1 MKIFNIRLGKKF
13 YCRHFTYVK
22 LLNLPSFEKTE
33 GSTFLIEC
41 ETIYFLINKNNI
53 RLMTTEND
61 INTASSDEKRKPY
74 VILIGSASGIGK
86 STIAAELAKTLN
98 IKHLIESDF
107 LRAVVRGI
115 IGKEYA
121 PALHSSSYDAYKHIR
136 NKSRYTSYDELI
148 AAGFDDHASYVIPA
162 VEKVIQRAITDFDD
176 IVIEG
181 VHLVPGLINTEQ
193 FEDEAN
199 IYFFVLSS
207 DEESHKER
215 FVKRAIQ
222 IHRGGKQLD
231 FFKENRII
239 HDHLLAQAK
248 ENDVHIIKAEAID
261 KTLEKILSVI
271 NKSCTTIKLTN
282 TVDELK
288 DIINIIINENN
299 GTLEKVTYNIKG
311 FSEPLIRNVNVSD
324 FESAQKFIENLNE
337 DEDKKKYLN
346 ELYELSEYRQ
356 TTICA
361 PNQEK
366 LDKIINELN
375 DRGYVLN
382 E

>member
-1 MKIFNIRLGKKF
+1 MK
-13 YCRHFTYVK
+13 
-22 LLNLPSFEKTE
+22 
-33 GSTFLIEC
+33 
-41 ETIYFLINKNNI
+41 
-53 RLMTTEND
+53 
-61 INTASSDEKRKPY
+61 KPY

-86 STIAAELAKTLN
+86 STIAAELAKSLN

-121 PALHSSSYDAYKHIR
+121 PALHSSSYDAYKHLR
-136 NKSRYTSYDELI
+136 NKNRYENYDELI
-148 AAGFDDHASYVIPA
+148 SAGFDEHASYVIPA
-162 VEKVIQRAITDFDD
+162 IEKVIQRAITDFDD

-181 VHLVPGLINTEQ
+181 VHLVPGLINIEQ
-193 FEDEAN
+193 FREFAN

-239 HDHLLAQAK
+239 HDHLLSQA
-248 ENDVHIIKAEAID
+248 ESNDVHVIKAESIEN
-261 KTLEKILSVI
+261 TLEKILSVI
-271 NKSCTTIKLTN
+271 HQTCATVKLIN
-282 TVDELK
+282 TVDELAEVI
-288 DIINIIINENN
+288 DIIINKNN
-299 GTLEKVTYNIKG
+299 GSMEKVVYNLKG
-311 FSEPLIRNVNVSD
+311 FKEPLTRNINVSD
-324 FESAQKFIENLNE
+324 SRDAEKFIETVSA
-337 DEDKKKYLN
+337 DEKKKEYL
-346 ELYELSEYRQ
+346 EGLYNLSEYRE

-361 PNQEK
+361 PNQ
-366 LDKIINELN
+366 DKIDEIIRELN
-375 DRGYVLN
+375 EKGYVLN

>member
-1 MKIFNIRLGKKF
+1 M
-13 YCRHFTYVK
+13 
-22 LLNLPSFEKTE
+22 
-33 GSTFLIEC
+33 
-41 ETIYFLINKNNI
+41 
-53 RLMTTEND
+53 
-61 INTASSDEKRKPY
+61 RKPY

-86 STIAAELAKTLN
+86 STIAAELAKKLN

-115 IGKEYA
+115 IGSEYA

-136 NKSRYTSYDELI
+136 NKNRYASYDDLVM
-148 AAGFDDHASYVIPA
+148 AGFDDHASYVIPA
-162 VEKVIQRAITDFDD
+162 IEKVIQRAITDFDD
-176 IVIEG
+176 IIIEG
-181 VHLVPGLINTEQ
+181 VHLVPGLIDTEQ
-193 FEDEAN
+193 FEDDAN
-199 IYFFVLSS
+199 IYFFILSS

-248 ENDVHIIKAEAID
+248 ENDVPIIKTESIE

-271 NKSCTTIKLTN
+271 NKSCATVKLVN
-282 TVDELK
+282 GVDELE
-288 DIINIIINENN
+288 DVINIIINENN
-299 GTLEKVTYNIKG
+299 GTLEKITYNIKG
-311 FSEPLIRNVNVSD
+311 FKEPLIRNVNVND
-324 FESAQKFIENLNE
+324 GESAQKFIKKINE
-337 DEDKKKYLN
+337 DKDKREYLS
-346 ELYELSEYRQ
+346 ELYKLSEYRQ

-366 LDKIINELN
+366 LDKIIKELN
-375 DRGYVLN
+375 DKGYVLN

>member
-1 MKIFNIRLGKKF
+1 M
-13 YCRHFTYVK
+13 
-22 LLNLPSFEKTE
+22 
-33 GSTFLIEC
+33 
-41 ETIYFLINKNNI
+41 
-53 RLMTTEND
+53 
-61 INTASSDEKRKPY
+61 RKPY

-121 PALHSSSYDAYKHIR
+121 PALHSSSYDAYKSIR
-136 NKSRYTSYDELI
+136 NRSRYTNYDDLV

-162 VEKVIQRAITDFDD
+162 IEKVIQRAITDYDD
-176 IVIEG
+176 IIIEG
-181 VHLVPGLINTEQ
+181 VHLVPGLIDTEQ
-193 FEDEAN
+193 FEDDAN
-199 IYFFVLSS
+199 IYFFILSS

-215 FVKRAIQ
+215 FVKRAVQ

-231 FFKENRII
+231 FFRENRII

-248 ENDVHIIKAEAID
+248 ENDVHVIKAESID
-261 KTLEKILSVI
+261 RTLERILSVI
-271 NKSCTTIKLTN
+271 NKSCATVKLIN
-282 TVDELK
+282 NVDELE
-288 DIINIIINENN
+288 DVIGIIINENS
-299 GTLEKVTYNIKG
+299 GSIERITYNLKG
-311 FSEPLIRNVNVSD
+311 FREPLIRNINVD
-324 FESAQKFIENLNE
+324 DTESAQRFIRKI
-337 DEDKKKYLN
+337 DEDKSKREYLE
-346 ELYELSEYRQ
+346 ELYNLSEYRQ

-366 LDKIINELN
+366 MDRIIEELN
-375 DRGYVLN
+375 DKGYVLN